1 MGFKLLIFHII
12 NYITTQLWIK
22 TYLFSI
28 LSLHG
33 RFHLF
38 AFPVQRRTHT
48 NVNKYSVHTDI
59 NAWMTDVVRQVS
71 SVSSQVL
78 QLKSPQSSRVASIIG
93 AHVLPAFRMFIFII
107 ICVCPLTNTH
117 GPKLR
122 SFLTRFFNNT
132 CFTYRFCSFFIAQ
145 KKNVDGICS
154 SPLCSSDL
162 SN

>member
-1 MGFKLLIFHII
+1 
-12 NYITTQLWIK
+12 
-22 TYLFSI
+22 
-28 LSLHG
+28 
-33 RFHLF
+33 
-38 AFPVQRRTHT
+38 
-48 NVNKYSVHTDI
+48 
-59 NAWMTDVVRQVS
+59 MTDVVRQVS
-71 SVSSQVL
+71 TVSSQVL

-162 SN
+162 SNYRIQVEKIQTNEALLTLKLSNIKIFLNCMVTSDSVGRPKKNHFAKT